1 MQAKLFKHVIAIATI
16 ASATTVAFAGEAYV
30 FGAVGASNYT
40 GNGKSEI
47 DAALVGAGATGLR
60 SSMSNSSTGYKA
72 GLGYQFNPNFAIE
85 GSYVDVGS
93 FKYSAT
99 TTNVGAINA
108 EAKGSGLNFSALG
121 IAPINDNF
129 SVFGKVGYTSLT
141 VKSSAA
147 VAGISVNGSEDKNS
161 ASFGFGGIYKL
172 TDKVGVRVEWEQ
184 LYSDVNMFTVGLQAK
199 F

>member
-1 MQAKLFKHVIAIATI
+1 MQTKLFKHVIAIAAI
-16 ASATTVAFAGEAYV
+16 ASATTASFAGEVYV

-40 GNGKSEI
+40 GNAKSEI
-47 DAALVGAGATGLR
+47 DAALVGAGVTGLQ
-60 SSMSNSSTGYKA
+60 SSLSNSSTGYKA
-72 GLGYQFNPNFAIE
+72 MLGYQFNPNFAIE
-85 GSYVDVGS
+85 GGYVDVGS

-108 EAKGSGLNFSALG
+108 DTKGAGLNVSALG
-121 IAPINDNF
+121 IAPINDKF
-129 SVFGKVGYTSLT
+129 SVFGKIGYTALT
-141 VKSSAA
+141 QKSSASA
-147 VAGISVNGSEDKNS
+147 VGVSVSTSQDKNS
-161 ASFGFGGIYKL
+161 AGFGFGGIYKL